1 MNKSNERNIKIA
13 VVKGSIRP
21 GNYTSKALSLVID
34 ELYKNDDV
42 TLSVIDPAELDLPFP
57 GLPSNSKDPEKIK
70 ELVINSTGLVFSTP
84 EYHGGYSSVIKL
96 VIENLGFPSVLSG
109 KPISLIGVAA
119 CQIGAIKALENLR
132 GVLSHVGAIVL
143 PGTVSVSGVQS
154 LFDEDGN
161 CKDKRIEKRIR
172 SVATNLIHY
181 IENNICPRISLEAMV
196 RNMD

>member
-1 MNKSNERNIKIA
+1 MKKSNERNIKIA

-21 GNYTSKALSLVID
+21 DNYTSKALSLVID
-34 ELYKNDDV
+34 ELQKKDDV
-42 TLSVIDPAELDLPFP
+42 TISLIDPADLDLPFP

-119 CQIGAIKALENLR
+119 QIGAIKALENLR

-143 PGTVSVSGVQS
+143 PGPVSVSGVQS

-161 CKDKRIEKRIR
+161 CNDKKIEKRIR

-196 RNMD
+196 RNME

>member
-1 MNKSNERNIKIA
+1 
-13 VVKGSIRP
+13 
-21 GNYTSKALSLVID
+21 
-34 ELYKNDDV
+34 
-42 TLSVIDPAELDLPFP
+42 
-57 GLPSNSKDPEKIK
+57 
-70 ELVINSTGLVFSTP
+70 VFSTP
-84 EYHGGYSSVIKL
+84 EYHVGYSSVIKL

-119 CQIGAIKALENLR
+119 GQIGAIKALENLR

-143 PGTVSVSGVQS
+143 PGPVSVSGVQS

-161 CKDKRIEKRIR
+161 CKDKKIEKRIR